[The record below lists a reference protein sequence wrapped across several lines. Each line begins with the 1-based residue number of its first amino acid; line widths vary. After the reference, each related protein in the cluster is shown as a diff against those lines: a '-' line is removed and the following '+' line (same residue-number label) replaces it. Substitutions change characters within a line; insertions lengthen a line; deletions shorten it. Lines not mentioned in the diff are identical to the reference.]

1 MAEAI
6 AALVSASG
14 APAVGAEALRGR
26 WRLRFT
32 TAPDVLALLGLERL
46 SEIPG
51 AGTVR
56 VGDIDQVFDGDA
68 SSGTVLN
75 EASFSIPPL
84 VDSVTLRVRAQYA
97 AAPSGRRLTLQ
108 FEEAAIVD
116 AVPAPLVDTLLAPPI
131 LLSRTGSLEAIARI
145 REGALRFPLIGAKS
159 DEGALYPF
167 LGGTREGERFPGPG
181 YLLLYADES
190 CFVGRQTDGAA
201 GDFVFQKVA
210 DE

>member
-1 MAEAI
+1 MRGVVAEAI

-84 VDSVTLRVRAQYA
+84 VDSVSIRQERATA
-97 AAPSGRRLTLQ
+97 TCDFLC
-108 FEEAAIVD
+108 
-116 AVPAPLVDTLLAPPI
+116 LVDQFHIEPWDLPREF
-131 LLSRTGSLEAIARI
+131 LS
-145 REGALRFPLIGAKS
+145 
-159 DEGALYPF
+159 D
-167 LGGTREGERFPGPG
+167 LGGETVEVYF
-181 YLLLYADES
+181 
-190 CFVGRQTDGAA
+190 
-201 GDFVFQKVA
+201 
-210 DE
+210 